1 MSILK
6 WSTIQLQKFRDKGL
20 HLDEKVSVE
29 EVKDIQPDIRSI
41 SPISVTGRADISSDK
56 VTFHLHLSGEM
67 ILPCSRTLSDVYFPI
82 DISTNETFLLRPSD
96 YVGSEEEEVHMIQGD
111 VIDLKPVIQEL
122 IVLEVPMQVFSDKVV
137 EEELP
142 SGRNWNLVV
151 DENITTPSSSS
162 EKKVDP
168 RLADLAKF
176 FDKDS

>member
-20 HLDEKVSVE
+20 HLNDEVVVE

-41 SPISVTGRADISSDK
+41 SPILVTGRADISSEK
-56 VTFHLHLSGEM
+56 VTFHLHLTGKM
-67 ILPCSRTLSDVYFPI
+67 ILPCSRTLEDVQFPI

-96 YVGSEEEEVHMIQGD
+96 YVGSDEEEVHMIQGD
-111 VIDLKPVIQEL
+111 LIDLKPVIQEL
-122 IVLEVPMQVFSDKVV
+122 IVLEVPMQVFSDKAL
-137 EEELP
+137 EKDLP
-142 SGRNWNLVV
+142 SGKDWDLVI
-151 DENITTPSSSS
+151 DENQQYAPDS
-162 EKKVDP
+162 EQKKVDP